1 MQASATIDI
10 DRPVE
15 DVFEYVSDPHNMEAW
30 VVGVS
35 DVTLVDEDPSRVGA
49 RFESDYTY
57 GGRTVRMAYEV
68 TAYDPPERYATR
80 GEGPFPFS
88 GELELEATPSGTRVT
103 NRIDAASDG
112 LFTSLMFTL
121 LRPVARRMMARRLR
135 EELESLRSQL
145 ESRTV
150 AAPSA

>member
-1 MQASATIDI
+1 MQASASIDI
-10 DRPVE
+10 DRPIG
-15 DVFEYVSDPHNMEAW
+15 DVFEYVSDPYNMEAW
-30 VVGVS
+30 VAGVS
-35 DVTLVDEDPSRVGA
+35 HVTLVDEDPSRAGA

-68 TAYDPPERYATR
+68 TAFDPPERYATR
-80 GEGPFPFS
+80 GEGPFPFA
-88 GELELEATPSGTRVT
+88 GELRLEPTADGTRVT
-103 NRIDAASDG
+103 NSIDAASDG

-121 LRPVARRMMARRLR
+121 LRPVARRTMGRRLR

-145 ESRTV
+145 EGRAV